1 MRNMESILGID
12 GSVGGGQVLRT
23 ALSLSMITGQ
33 PFRISGIRGQRC
45 RPGLLRQHLTAVQA
59 AAVITGAQTKGA
71 VLNSV
76 ELEFRP
82 GNISAGNYSFAIGT
96 AGSTTLVMQTL
107 VPALLKADGP
117 STLTISGGTHNPS
130 APAFEFIER
139 SWLPLLRR
147 MGARIEVSL
156 VRTGFAPAGGGMLEV
171 KVWPS
176 TLVPIRLDPREES
189 LGLRAHALVSAIPA
203 SVASREL
210 DRVAFRLGLDRRAMY
225 VTEVTAASGPGNVLF
240 IENEQP
246 GLTQVFSGIGFGRA
260 QPDDV
265 ADEAIDHYLQWAES
279 GAAIGHRLADQLLL
293 PMALAGG
300 GGFTTDRL
308 SGHLKTNTEVIRG
321 FLPVEIGMQESA
333 NQVRVSVM

>member
-1 MRNMESILGID
+1 METILEID

-33 PFRISGIRGQRC
+33 PFRISGIRGQRS

-59 AAVITGAQTKGA
+59 AAAITGAQTKGA

-82 GNISAGNYSFAIGT
+82 GSLSAGDYTFSIGT

-117 STLTISGGTHNPS
+117 STLMISGGTHNPS
-130 APAFEFIER
+130 APPFEFIER

-147 MGARIEVSL
+147 MGATVEVDL
-156 VRTGFAPAGGGMLEV
+156 VRHGFAPAGGGMLEV
-171 KVWPS
+171 RVWPS
-176 TLVPIRLDPREES
+176 VLEPIRLDRREEPT
-189 LGLRAHALVSAIPA
+189 GLRAHALVSATA
-203 SVASREL
+203 TSVGSREL
-210 DRVAFRLGLDRRAMY
+210 DRVASRLRLDRRAMY
-225 VTEVTAASGPGNVLF
+225 VTEATAACGPGNVLL
-240 IENEQP
+240 IESEQA
-246 GLTQVFSGIGFGRA
+246 GLTEVFSGTGFGRA

-265 ADEAIDHYLQWAES
+265 ADEAIDHYLHWADS

-308 SGHLKTNTEVIRG
+308 SGHLETNAEVIRR
-321 FLPVEIGMQESA
+321 FLSLEIEMQNSDG
-333 NQVRVSVM
+333 QVRVSVR